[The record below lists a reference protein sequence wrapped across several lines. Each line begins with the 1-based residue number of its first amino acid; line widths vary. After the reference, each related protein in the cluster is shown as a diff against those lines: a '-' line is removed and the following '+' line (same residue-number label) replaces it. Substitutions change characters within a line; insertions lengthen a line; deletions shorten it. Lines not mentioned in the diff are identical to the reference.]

1 MSTLIRRK
9 WTRVAFQGGFP
20 VLLRRHVS
28 QAAHGAF
35 FVEELDIVRD
45 RGGDVL
51 GVADAEVDEHLPAW
65 RLDRP
70 SPISRT
76 VPRSLGIRAGG
87 SDVFLL

>member
-20 VLLRRHVS
+20 ALLRRHVS

-45 RGGDVL
+45 RGEESSASPMRKPTNISLHSVWTG
-51 GVADAEVDEHLPAW
+51 HLEDSSAIAW
-65 RLDRP
+65 Y
-70 SPISRT
+70 SSR
-76 VPRSLGIRAGG
+76 RK
-87 SDVFLL
+87 